1 MTEENR
7 QKKEEPQKGDLFFK
21 VALRVLV
28 LLALVAFIV
37 LLLAQARLI
46 LGVGDQMESVRDAME
61 ETSGSLDTDYDS
73 GGDIEIDIP
82 AGE

>member
-1 MTEENR
+1 MEENN
-7 QKKEEPQKGDLFFK
+7 QKPEEQKGDLFFK

-37 LLLAQARLI
+37 LMLAQARLI
-46 LGVGDQMESVRDAME
+46 LGVGDQMESVREVMD
-61 ETSGSLDTDYDS
+61 ETAGSFSYDS
-73 GGDIEIDIP
+73 GEDIEIDIP